1 MDAKPEGAGMV
12 RRVYAQGEAGR
23 GVGEMDRKL
32 STGKAAKALGVCVK
46 TVRRYI
52 QDGDL
57 PAEKLPK
64 GHYRIRA
71 EDVEALLSE
80 DQKVLELARRAGI

>member
-1 MDAKPEGAGMV
+1 
-12 RRVYAQGEAGR
+12 
-23 GVGEMDRKL
+23 MDRMM
-32 STGKAAKALGVCVK
+32 STGKAAKVLGVCVK

-64 GHYRIRA
+64 GHYRLRP
-71 EDVEALLSE
+71 EDVAALMSE
-80 DQKVLELARRAGI
+80 DKKVLELARRAGI

>member
-1 MDAKPEGAGMV
+1 MRHM
-12 RRVYAQGEAGR
+12 
-23 GVGEMDRKL
+23 

-52 QDGDL
+52 LEGDL

-64 GHYRIRA
+64 GHYRIKDT
-71 EDVEALLSE
+71 DVEAMLSE
-80 DQKVLELARRAGI
+80 DQKALELARRAGI